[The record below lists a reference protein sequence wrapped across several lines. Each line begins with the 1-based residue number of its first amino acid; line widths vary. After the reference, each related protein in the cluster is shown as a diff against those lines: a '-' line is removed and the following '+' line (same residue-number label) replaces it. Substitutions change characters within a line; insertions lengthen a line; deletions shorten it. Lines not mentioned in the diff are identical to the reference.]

1 VGAKPTDTNFCLSS
15 SVNSQPSRFGG
26 EGSVMSQQSDSMNF
40 AKLEHYTCMV
50 DLLGRAGH
58 PLGAEKGASSVYAC
72 G

>member
-1 VGAKPTDTNFCLSS
+1 MQVNVGASPIDINFCLSS
-15 SVNSQPSRFGG
+15 SVSSQPARFGG

-58 PLGAEKGASSVYAC
+58 P
-72 G
+72 